1 MRVVARVPI
10 PDPALP
16 VPDADGL
23 AHSARVRDAVRAA
36 IGANG
41 GWLSFMS
48 YMQLVLYAPGLG
60 YYVAGA
66 RKFGAAGD
74 FVTAPE
80 LTPLFAQSLAVQI
93 DAIRERSGGD
103 VLELGAGTGKLAAEV
118 LATLAEAK
126 GPWRYRILEP
136 SPDLRARQQ
145 TTITQRAGT
154 LASRVEWID
163 SLPAHIDGAIVMNEV
178 LDAVPVHVLSRRAGS
193 WFELGVV
200 EQDGSLALASHAIV
214 DGALRRQAAARF
226 PEHGDYQSELGP
238 AAEALVESLG
248 RRLRRG
254 AMLILD
260 YGFPRHEFYHPQ
272 RATGTLMGHY
282 RHRAHADPLLWPGLS
297 DLTAHVDFTAVAE
310 AGVRAGLDVA
320 GFTTQAA
327 FLLGCGIL
335 DRLRDVGAPDTRDY
349 LREASSVQTLLSP
362 AEMGELFK
370 VIALSCSDDIQWP
383 GFGSSDMRHRL

>member
-1 MRVVARVPI
+1 
-10 PDPALP
+10 
-16 VPDADGL
+16 
-23 AHSARVRDAVRAA
+23 
-36 IGANG
+36 
-41 GWLSFMS
+41 
-48 YMQLVLYAPGLG
+48 MQLVLYEPGLG

-93 DAIRERSGGD
+93 DAIRERSNGD
-103 VLELGAGTGKLAAEV
+103 VLELGAGTGKLAAD
-118 LATLAEAK
+118 LLLSLRADASAA
-126 GPWRYRILEP
+126 WRYRILEP
-136 SPDLRARQQ
+136 SPDLRARQR
-145 TTITQRAGT
+145 TTIAQRAGVF
-154 LASRVEWID
+154 ASRVEWID
-163 SLPAHIDGAIVMNEV
+163 SLPAHIDGTIVMNEV
-178 LDAVPVHVLSRRAGS
+178 LDAVPVHVVARRAGS
-193 WFELGVV
+193 WFELGV
-200 EQDGSLALASHAIV
+200 EDQDGSLMLAPRALV
-214 DGALRRQAAARF
+214 DGALRRHAAARF
-226 PEHGDYQSELGP
+226 PTEGDYQSELGL

-254 AMLILD
+254 AMLIID

-272 RATGTLMGHY
+272 RAAGTLMGHY

-310 AGVRAGLDVA
+310 AGVRADLDVA

-335 DRLRDVGAPDTRDY
+335 DRLRDVGAPDAQDY
-349 LREASSVQTLLSP
+349 VREASSVQTLLSP

-370 VIALSCSDDIQWP
+370 VMALSRSDDIRWP